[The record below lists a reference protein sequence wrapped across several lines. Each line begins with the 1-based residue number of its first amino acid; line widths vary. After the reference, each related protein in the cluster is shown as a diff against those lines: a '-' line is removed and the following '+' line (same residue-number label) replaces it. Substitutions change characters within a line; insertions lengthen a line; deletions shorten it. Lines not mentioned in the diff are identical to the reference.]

1 MSRNLGTL
9 TLDLVARTAGFV
21 QGMDKAERQSKKWK
35 DQVSKD
41 AKAVGTALGAGIA
54 IGTAALTAL
63 TVSTVKAAG
72 EISKFSALS
81 GMTSS
86 EFQKYAS
93 GAKAFGIEQE
103 KLADIFKDTQD
114 KVGDFIQTGGGA
126 LADFFENIA
135 PAVGLTAD
143 NFKEL
148 SGKDALQL
156 YVDSLQKANLSQ
168 SEMVFYMEAIAS
180 DSALLLPLLQD
191 NGEAFRLLGE
201 EAEKA
206 GAIMDDS
213 MIRASLELEAAA
225 HLSGLALTGMGN
237 NIQKAL
243 LPTLADLSGV
253 MFELSSNTD
262 AAREIGEVFSGV
274 IKGVAATAFG
284 AYSSV
289 MLLGKSIGALAAG
302 VMDLSWDTFTAGI
315 DDVKQSA
322 LEYGKILDDIWS
334 AGSDNAKKTESRVS
348 RVADLLERQ
357 KTIQAEINSIET
369 DTESKRKEREEREKS
384 AAKEREKRLR
394 DYESLVK
401 SLRTEDEK
409 RLDVLK
415 EQMSVLDAMDG
426 ITEEQRQD
434 LKDRI
439 AGNAMSD
446 SFSISIGGDKESL
459 DKSAREIEV
468 WYADQMNR
476 LEQFRREKSELNTQ
490 WDEEELRVKQERD
503 AKYEEIEK
511 ANNELLRQQRI
522 EGYNT
527 ILTAMGEYYRGMEG
541 KEAAYARVAI
551 SLSQALLDEKKRAAL
566 QSIWADTHKAAMGAY
581 SAMADIPYVG
591 PTLGAAAAGVVYVAG
606 GAAAAKLTGM
616 AHDGIDRVPEEGTW
630 LLNKGERV
638 LTENTS
644 AKLDR
649 TLDKLD
655 NGGSVNTVVN
665 INIDNTGETTSG
677 GDSES
682 RQMANAIKAVV
693 VDELAR
699 QQRPGG
705 ILWKRQYGS
714 V

>member
-21 QGMDKAERQSKKWK
+21 QGMDKAERRSKKWR
-35 DQVSKD
+35 DQVAKD

-81 GMTSS
+81 GMTAS

-143 NFKEL
+143 NFKAL

-225 HLSGLALTGMGN
+225 HLSSLAMTGLGN
-237 NIQKAL
+237 NIQKAI
-243 LPTLADLSGV
+243 LPTLSDLSNI
-253 MFELSSNTD
+253 MFEFSSNTD
-262 AAREIGEVFSGV
+262 EAAEIGEVFSGV

-302 VMDLSWDTFTAGI
+302 VMELSWDTFTTGL

-369 DTESKRKEREEREKS
+369 DTESKRKEREEQERA

-439 AGNAMSD
+439 AGNAMGD

-459 DKSAREIEV
+459 DRSARELEV

-476 LEQFRREKSELNTQ
+476 LEQFRRERADLNTQ

-503 AKYEEIEK
+503 AKYAEIER
-511 ANNELLRQQRI
+511 ANNELLRQQKI

-581 SAMADIPYVG
+581 AAMADIPYVG
-591 PTLGAAAAGVVYVAG
+591 PALGAAAAGVVYVAG
-606 GAAAAKLTGM
+606 GVAAAKLTGM

-665 INIDNTGETTSG
+665 INIDNTGETTRG

-682 RQMANAIKAVV
+682 REMANAIKAVV
-693 VDELAR
+693 VDEIAR

>member
-21 QGMDKAERQSKKWK
+21 QGMDRAQRRSKKWR
-35 DQVSKD
+35 DQVAKD

-72 EISKFSALS
+72 EISKFSALA
-81 GMTSS
+81 GMSAN

-135 PAVGLTAD
+135 PAVGVTAE

-201 EAEKA
+201 EAERA

-225 HLSGLALTGMGN
+225 HLSSLAMTGLGN
-237 NIQKAL
+237 NIQKAI
-243 LPTLADLSGV
+243 LPTLSDLSNV
-253 MFELSSNTD
+253 MFEFSGNTD
-262 AAREIGEVFSGV
+262 AATEIGEAFSGV

-302 VMDLSWDTFTAGI
+302 VMDLSWDTFTTGLE
-315 DDVKQSA
+315 DVKASA

-334 AGSDNAKKTESRVS
+334 SGSDNAKKTESRVS
-348 RVADLLERQ
+348 KIADLLERQ
-357 KTIQAEINSIET
+357 KETQAQINSIET
-369 DTESKRKEREEREKS
+369 DTELKRKARDEAE
-384 AAKEREKRLR
+384 KEREKRLR
-394 DYESLVK
+394 DYESLVR

-409 RLDVLK
+409 RLDVLR
-415 EQMSVLDAMDG
+415 EQMAVLDAMDG
-426 ITEEQRQD
+426 ITEEQRKD
-434 LKDRI
+434 LQDRI

-476 LEQFRREKSELNTQ
+476 LEQFRRERADLNTQ

-503 AKYEEIEK
+503 AKYAEIER
-511 ANNELLRQQRI
+511 ANNELLRQQKI

-581 SAMADIPYVG
+581 AAMADIPYVG
-591 PTLGAAAAGVVYVAG
+591 PALGAAAAGVVYVAG

-665 INIDNTGETTSG
+665 INIDNTGETTRG

-682 RQMANAIKAVV
+682 REMANAIKAVV
-693 VDELAR
+693 VDEIAR